1 MLVAGGS
8 LMLRTGQ
15 AGGIVSSRE
24 VMMRMAV
31 RETFENH
38 MGDQIL
44 VCGLSG
50 LSLGAT
56 LGKLLTAA
64 ILLVP
69 KA

>member
-15 AGGIVSSRE
+15 AGGIVSPWE

-31 RETFENH
+31 REPFENH

-50 LSLGAT
+50 LNLEAT

>member
-1 MLVAGGS
+1 MLAAGGS

-15 AGGIVSSRE
+15 AGGIVSPRE
-24 VMMRMAV
+24 VMMRMAMQYP
-31 RETFENH
+31 FENH

-50 LSLGAT
+50 LSLEAT
-56 LGKLLTAA
+56 LGKLLAAA